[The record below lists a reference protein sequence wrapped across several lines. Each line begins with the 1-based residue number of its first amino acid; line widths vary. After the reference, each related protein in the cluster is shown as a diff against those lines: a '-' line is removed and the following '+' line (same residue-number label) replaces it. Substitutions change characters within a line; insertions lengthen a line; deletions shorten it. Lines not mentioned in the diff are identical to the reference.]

1 MMASYKDGDYLG
13 DYLLVVTVLHR
24 QGDYSRPANFCVYIS
39 TYSQKTYKC
48 EINVKKRCNWRPVAK
63 VRVTVTRR
71 FDGSYLLLNN
81 NKNYAYLFYEH

>member
-1 MMASYKDGDYLG
+1 MMASYIDG
-13 DYLLVVTVLHR
+13 DYLLVVTVLRR
-24 QGDYSRPANFCVYIS
+24 QGDYSRPANFFIYK
-39 TYSQKTYKC
+39 YSQKTYKC

-81 NKNYAYLFYEH
+81 NKNICVFIL